1 MSKKTFR
8 TPSGGIGSLLGEVPA
23 KKAEPVERL
32 AKKVQ
37 ALRQG
42 VKAVGRPRTNLKEV
56 TTESE
61 RGTLEGETRATFI
74 VNIELLEKIKAIAYQ
89 ERRSYKA
96 VINKAIGDLVEGYEK
111 KNGKGY
117 LKAYK
122 NRPEE

>member
-8 TPSGGIGSLLGEVPA
+8 TPSGGIGSLLGEA
-23 KKAEPVERL
+23 TTKVEAVEKL

-37 ALRQG
+37 ALKAG
-42 VKAVGRPRTNLKEV
+42 VKSVGRPRTNLKEV
-56 TTESE
+56 GSESE
-61 RGTLEGETRATFI
+61 RGTLLGETRATFI

-89 ERRSYKA
+89 DRKSYKA
-96 VINKAIGDLVEGYEK
+96 VLHRALADLVESYEK

-122 NRPEE
+122 NRSE

>member
-1 MSKKTFR
+1 
-8 TPSGGIGSLLGEVPA
+8 
-23 KKAEPVERL
+23 
-32 AKKVQ
+32 
-37 ALRQG
+37 
-42 VKAVGRPRTNLKEV
+42 
-56 TTESE
+56 
-61 RGTLEGETRATFI
+61 LEGETRATFI

-122 NRPEE
+122 SRPEE

>member
-8 TPSGGIGSLLGEVPA
+8 TPSGGIGSLLGETSATKV
-23 KKAEPVERL
+23 EPVEKL

-37 ALRQG
+37 ALRGG
-42 VKAVGRPRTNLKEV
+42 VKPVGRPRTNLKEV
-56 TTESE
+56 GSESE

-74 VNIELLEKIKAIAYQ
+74 VNIELLEKVKAIAYQ
-89 ERRSYKA
+89 ERKAYKA
-96 VINKAIGDLVEGYEK
+96 VVHKALGDFIEWYEK

-122 NRPEE
+122 NREV